1 MGDPLQ
7 SPAHEGCAPSKPLRG
22 FRVLDLSTLFFG
34 PYASQLLADYG
45 ADVIKIEAPG
55 GDVTRWVGPSLEPGM
70 SGSYLGSNRNKKSI
84 VLDLTEPQGRAALV
98 RLVATADVLMHNI
111 RPQKLAKLG
120 LDPATVR
127 AAHPRLVY
135 AVFNGFAEA
144 GPYAGRPAFDDIIQ
158 GLSGLPALARLQT
171 GHPQYMPTVGADK
184 VGALFGAQAI
194 MAALLGRERSGVGC
208 LVEVPM
214 FESMVAYNLV
224 EHLYGHSFEP
234 TRGDMGYP
242 RALSPWR
249 KPFRTSDGFVCM
261 MPYTDSNWR
270 SFFETIGRPDLC
282 DDARFATI
290 VARTTH
296 IHALYEIVDTAVA
309 QQSTDYWLENC
320 DRLDIPAG
328 KMNEPHELEHDP
340 HLLEVGFFQMHDSG
354 VPGTQV
360 RMPSN
365 PVRFDGQSP
374 SLVLAPRL
382 GQDTVR
388 VLQEAG
394 FSLHEIEALTRGG
407 AARPPQAPAPTETPS

>member
-1 MGDPLQ
+1 MMAA
-7 SPAHEGCAPSKPLRG
+7 AHRRS
-22 FRVLDLSTLFFG
+22 
-34 PYASQLLADYG
+34 
-45 ADVIKIEAPG
+45 
-55 GDVTRWVGPSLEPGM
+55 GPSLEPGM
-70 SGSYLGSNRNKKSI
+70 SGSFLGSNRNKTSI
-84 VLDLTEPQGRAALV
+84 VLDLTRADARAALA
-98 RLVATADVLMHNI
+98 RLVGTADVLMHNI
-111 RPQKLAKLG
+111 RPQKLEKLG
-120 LDPATVR
+120 LDPVTVR

-135 AVFNGFAEA
+135 AVFNGFSEA
-144 GPYAGRPAFDDIIQ
+144 GPYAGHPAFDDIIQ
-158 GLSGLPALARLQT
+158 GLSGLPALARMQT
-171 GHPQYMPTVGADK
+171 GQPQYMPTVGADK

-194 MAALLGRERSGVGC
+194 MAALLGRERTGAGC

-261 MPYTDSNWR
+261 MPYADANWR
-270 SFFETIGRPDLC
+270 SFFQTIGRPELC
-282 DDARFATI
+282 DDARFISI
-290 VARTTH
+290 VARTAN

-309 QQSTDYWLENC
+309 LHSTAFWLQTCE
-320 DRLDIPAG
+320 RLDIPAG

-340 HLLEVGFFQMHDSG
+340 HLQALGFFQLHDSG

-374 SLVLAPRL
+374 SLALAPRL

-388 VLQEAG
+388 VLQESG
-394 FSLHEIEALTRGG
+394 FSPQEIEALTRSGD
-407 AARPPQAPAPTETPS
+407 ALPPQPSAPQETSP